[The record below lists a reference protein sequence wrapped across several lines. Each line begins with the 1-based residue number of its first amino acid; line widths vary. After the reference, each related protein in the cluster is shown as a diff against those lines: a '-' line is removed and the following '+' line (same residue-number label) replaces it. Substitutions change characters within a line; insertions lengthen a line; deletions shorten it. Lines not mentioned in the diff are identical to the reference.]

1 MMQSDNFDMIGETKN
16 YFKQQRDLFGEN
28 LFVDKPDVLKAGSQV
43 QNGQSLDAFRQS
55 IENCQKCALAKTRT
69 HFVFG
74 AGNPNAELMLIGEAP
89 GRDEDLQGEPF
100 VGKAGQLL
108 DKILAAIEF
117 NRSEIFIGNI
127 LKCRPPQ
134 NRDPLPEE
142 VALCMPYLYHQIEL
156 IQPKIILALGRISA
170 HHLLRTTT
178 SLSRLR
184 GVIHDFQGIA
194 LMVTFHPAALLRNP
208 HWKKP
213 VWEDVQMLRKYY
225 DEKVGDKPIWNPPK
239 RKST

>member
-1 MMQSDNFDMIGETKN
+1 MVSETFDIVGETHR
-16 YFKQQRDLFGEN
+16 YLRQQRDLFGEELYLPRN
-28 LFVDKPDVLKAGSQV
+28 DVLTFESQNKSDV
-43 QNGQSLDAFRQS
+43 SLDAFYQS
-55 IENCQKCALAKTRT
+55 IKTCEKCALAKTRT

-74 AGNPNAELMLIGEAP
+74 TGNPNAAFMLIGEAP

-117 NRSEIFIGNI
+117 KRSEVYIANI

-142 VALCMPYLYHQIEL
+142 VALCMPYLLRQIDM
-156 IQPKIILALGRISA
+156 IQPKIILALGRIAA
-170 HHLLRTTT
+170 HHLLRTST
-178 SLSRLR
+178 SLTRLR
-184 GVIHDFQGIA
+184 GSVHDFEGISV
-194 LMVTFHPAALLRNP
+194 MVTFHPAALLRNP

-213 VWEDVQMLRKYY
+213 VWEDVQMLRKWY
-225 DEKVGDKPIWNPPK
+225 DEKVGDKPPWNPQK
-239 RKST
+239 RK

>member
-1 MMQSDNFDMIGETKN
+1 
-16 YFKQQRDLFGEN
+16 
-28 LFVDKPDVLKAGSQV
+28 
-43 QNGQSLDAFRQS
+43 LDAFYQS
-55 IENCQKCALAKTRT
+55 IKTCEKCALAKTRT

-74 AGNPNAELMLIGEAP
+74 TGNPNAAFMLIGEAP

-117 NRSEIFIGNI
+117 KRSEVYIANI

-142 VALCMPYLYHQIEL
+142 VALCMPYLLRQIDM
-156 IQPKIILALGRISA
+156 IQPKIILALGRIAA
-170 HHLLRTTT
+170 HHLLRTST
-178 SLSRLR
+178 SLTRLR
-184 GVIHDFQGIA
+184 GSVHDFEGISVI
-194 LMVTFHPAALLRNP
+194 VTFHPAALLRNP

-213 VWEDVQMLRKYY
+213 VWEDVQMLRKLY
-225 DEKVGDKPIWNPPK
+225 DEKVGEKPPWNPQK
-239 RKST
+239 RK